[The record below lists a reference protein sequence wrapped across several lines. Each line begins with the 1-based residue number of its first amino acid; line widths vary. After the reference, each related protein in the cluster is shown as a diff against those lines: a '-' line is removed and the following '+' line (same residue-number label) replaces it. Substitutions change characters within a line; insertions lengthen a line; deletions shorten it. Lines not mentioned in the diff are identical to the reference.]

1 MLQLA
6 SIEDWV
12 DQSSRGTKDHNTPRV
27 PKYLAAKNAGAPKHP
42 KTILPNQNTIV
53 GHDR

>member
-12 DQSSRGTKDHNTPRV
+12 DQSSRRFKAHNTPDV
-27 PKYLAAKNAGAPKHP
+27 PKYPAAKNAGAPKHP
-42 KTILPNQNTIV
+42 NTILPYQNTIV